1 MKRSYIW
8 IAYIALAAASACSPP
23 MATTAE
29 EFVRKHSKA
38 YYYRDAKAAA
48 GMTLCAEDLEKVSL
62 PARIELEVAETKRDT
77 LQAELQRQMKG
88 DDVWVRAWEDTRYV
102 SEQDHGDHVHVSV
115 KVGYANS
122 SIVLVRIGKHLKI
135 APNPSSF
142 E

>member
-1 MKRSYIW
+1 MKNIP
-8 IAYIALAAASACSPP
+8 AACLLAAIAAICACSSTK
-23 MATTAE
+23 ADTAE
-29 EFVRKHSKA
+29 EFVKKHAKA
-38 YYYRDAKAAA
+38 NYFRDAEAAA

-62 PARIELEVAETKRDT
+62 PARVELEVAETKRDT
-77 LQAELQRQMKG
+77 LKAELQRQMKS
-88 DDVWVRAWEDTRYV
+88 DDVWVKAWEDTRYV

-122 SIVLVRIGKHLKI
+122 SIVLVRVGKHLKI